1 MEKNDIL
8 TRQKSAETKLGN
20 KNKRNITHFTSHDV
34 NFRCRCPA
42 HSQAFSGPLYVGPG
56 QNGRSLQTTTEPTY
70 DYAFEVCKVCVFWEG
85 HKNWPNLHRRFETYY
100 IMSNRRWKFCQF
112 FLGFLENMNF
122 TKIVLN
128 YEYLNIIQIKCY
140 LNVSKHFTYKRH
152 TFFQRTLNLQIDNQF
167 LMLAYLAFAIGFN
180 HLIRKVVLVN

>member
-8 TRQKSAETKLGN
+8 TRQKSAETKQGN

-70 DYAFEVCKVCVFWEG
+70 DYAFEVYTKNYTTKLGSIHISRKIVF
-85 HKNWPNLHRRFETYY
+85 
-100 IMSNRRWKFCQF
+100 
-112 FLGFLENMNF
+112 GFLR
-122 TKIVLN
+122 
-128 YEYLNIIQIKCY
+128 NI
-140 LNVSKHFTYKRH
+140 HTY
-152 TFFQRTLNLQIDNQF
+152 
-167 LMLAYLAFAIGFN
+167 MLP
-180 HLIRKVVLVN
+180 